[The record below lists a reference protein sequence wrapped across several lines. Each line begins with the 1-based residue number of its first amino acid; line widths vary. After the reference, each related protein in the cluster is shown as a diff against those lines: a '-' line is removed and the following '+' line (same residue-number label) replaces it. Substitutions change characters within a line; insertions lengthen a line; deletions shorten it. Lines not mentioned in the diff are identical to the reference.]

1 MVKKIITLVL
11 VLLMVS
17 PVFLTPQTTRNSTL
31 SGATEPSQL
40 ASTDLDR
47 VTWEADIAPN
57 GDLESWTNPQSP
69 EDMYASRTTEEVTWF
84 ETTIVN
90 EGTRAVGMHARA
102 LDPSHGSEVRLTQQ
116 SWIYWDNPLNTTLD
130 FDWYLDEIGNPI
142 NQDYFRIQVR
152 MSGRTM
158 FYYLGCTTS
167 STNITSTAY
176 YLIDGPTK
184 TWNHFHRNLTSDFFE
199 VFSLMPAQFEL
210 VYIWIHSFTNEYT
223 RIYLDDVQ
231 LVNGTYVHVGGST
244 LNGNFE
250 GSGGWTFQSNRN
262 PADISQSSVSNSGSW
277 SMNMTAISYGYFAQA
292 SAQIYPGKR
301 LSEINQGEFGF
312 YWRVSE
318 WINSSLNT
326 LAYVRV
332 SVANAT
338 ASSNMYY
345 YLGVG
350 GAGTT
355 PPVIFGNDMKF
366 QVSGFNVTDSWLHF
380 DRNLWEDYHLNSNT
394 DFLYLDSIAF
404 YVVANNAPS
413 RLSVLIDDISLTTS
427 ILNDMSYET
436 QGAVGTPIEG
446 WTEPTGYDTYTVT
459 DFSMTGTKAGN
470 LTLQENQEFNAQ
482 QYAGNL
488 QFDETTEII
497 FDFNLY
503 MDTFNQSSADDFFV
517 YDFEFEDGESLTYV
531 LANASS
537 DFEGWISES
546 SNVIFL
552 NDEVSTGQW
561 MNFQLDLVHD
571 YETVVGSLPDTK
583 LMRFHMISWASAS
596 SRLVAFL
603 DDMYIYY
610 DPAPDITDIDRTA
623 GAIAPGG
630 DIIISATVIDAT
642 LDSVVLN
649 YRVDG
654 GSWLQQDMELV
665 VSNTYEGNLSDVI
678 EGAEY
683 EYYITATD
691 AFGKT
696 TDGLDGTEYF
706 SFIVGV
712 TAPPPGLP
720 LIPIIAVGVIAVVG
734 VVIVWYFVIYKKK

>member
-1 MVKKIITLVL
+1 MIKKTITLLL
-11 VLLMVS
+11 VLLMIS
-17 PVFLTPQTTRNSTL
+17 PIFVISQMTMSSTL
-31 SGATEPSQL
+31 GVAAEHSVQVAE
-40 ASTDLDR
+40 TDLDR
-47 VTWEADIAPN
+47 VTWEANVASN
-57 GDLESWTNPQSP
+57 GDFESWNNPQNP
-69 EDMYASRTTEEVTWF
+69 EDMYASRTTEEVTWY

-90 EGTRAVGMHARA
+90 EGSRAVGMHARA
-102 LDPSHGSEVRLTQQ
+102 LDPSHGSEVRLAQQ
-116 SWIYWDNPLNTTLD
+116 SWIYWDNPVNTTLD
-130 FDWYLDEIGNPI
+130 LDWYLDEIGNPI

-152 MSGRTM
+152 MSGRSM
-158 FYYLGCTTS
+158 FYYLGCTTNS
-167 STNITSTAY
+167 INSTTGY

-184 TWNHFHRNLTSDFFE
+184 TWNHFHRNLTSDYFE
-199 VFSLMPAQFEL
+199 VFSLIPTQFEL

-223 RIYLDDVQ
+223 RVYLDDVQ
-231 LVNGTYVHVGGST
+231 LVNSTYVQVGGST

-250 GSGGWTFQSNRN
+250 SSGGWTFQSNRN

-292 SAQIYPGKR
+292 STQIYPGKR
-301 LSEINQGEFGF
+301 LSDINQGMLGF
-312 YWRVSE
+312 YWRIAD
-318 WINSSLNT
+318 WINSSLST
-326 LAYVRV
+326 IAYLRV
-332 SVANAT
+332 SVSNAT
-338 ASSNMYY
+338 ASGNMYY
-345 YLGVG
+345 YLCVG

-366 QVSGFNVTDSWLHF
+366 QVSGFNVTDTWLHF
-380 DRNLWEDYHLNSNT
+380 DRNIWEDYHINSNT
-394 DFLYLDSIAF
+394 DFLYMDSITF
-404 YVVANNAPS
+404 HVIANNEPS

-446 WTEPTGYDTYTVT
+446 WTEPTGYDTFTVT

-470 LTLQENQEFNAQ
+470 LTLQDDNYFDAE
-482 QYAGNL
+482 QYTGNL

-503 MDTFNQSSADDFFV
+503 MDTFNQSSTDDFFV
-517 YDFEFEDGESLTYV
+517 FDFEFENGESLTYV

-537 DFEGWISES
+537 EFEGWIGES

-583 LMRFHMISWASAS
+583 LVRFHMISWASMS
-596 SRLVAFL
+596 STLVAFL
-603 DDMYIYY
+603 DDVYIYY
-610 DPAPDITDIDRTA
+610 DPAPDITDIDRTT
-623 GAIAPGG
+623 GAVAPGG
-630 DIIISATVIDAT
+630 DIIISANVIDAT
-642 LDSVVLN
+642 IDSVVLN
-649 YRVDG
+649 YRVDN
-654 GSWLQQDMELV
+654 GSWLQQDMELIG
-665 VSNTYEGNLSDVI
+665 STYEGNLSDVI

-683 EYYITATD
+683 EYYVTATD
-691 AFGKT
+691 AFGKS

-712 TAPPPGLP
+712 IPPPPGLP
-720 LIPIIAVGVIAVVG
+720 LIPIIAVGIIAVVG
-734 VVIVWYFVIYKKK
+734 VVIVWYFFINKKK